1 MLMPSRSRKM
11 KVPISETGMV
21 TEGTIV
27 ARQSCR
33 KSQVIATTRMKVMTR
48 VMTISS
54 IVTRTKLVES

>member
-1 MLMPSRSRKM
+1 M